1 MVSLN
6 VRPPLGRC
14 VWPHSELR
22 VVKSWGTGLYIS
34 HTQAQLHHMTQP
46 ALFMNPPGLLY
57 KLWRWMVYLMGLLF
71 LVFCHPARQ
80 TPLTNDRLLP
90 AEEFLIYVGNET
102 RAKRFCFF
110 FLHHANKVNDLHP
123 ATIKTGR
130 SVYKRTRGEEVMSS
144 RVMDAFFVILFL
156 IL

>member
-1 MVSLN
+1 
-6 VRPPLGRC
+6 
-14 VWPHSELR
+14 
-22 VVKSWGTGLYIS
+22 
-34 HTQAQLHHMTQP
+34 
-46 ALFMNPPGLLY
+46 
-57 KLWRWMVYLMGLLF
+57 MVYLMGLLF

-102 RAKRFCFF
+102 RAKRF
-110 FLHHANKVNDLHP
+110 FLHLFLLLLNHANKVNDLHP

-130 SVYKRTRGEEVMSS
+130 FVYKRARGEEAMPS
-144 RVMDAFFVILFL
+144 RVIDVCFVILFL